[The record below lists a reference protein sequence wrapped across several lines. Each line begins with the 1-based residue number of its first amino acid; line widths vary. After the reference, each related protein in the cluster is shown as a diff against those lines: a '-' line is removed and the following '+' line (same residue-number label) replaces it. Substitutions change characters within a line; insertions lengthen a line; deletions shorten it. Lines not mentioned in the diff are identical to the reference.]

1 MPQHRPAVHAALP
14 WLVVVDTDRED
25 SARREI
31 LVRYALLQGQHGMLA
46 PRMDEGQIEQRTN
59 EKETRMADN
68 PAPTDQTTPAPA
80 PARAMTILA
89 HPDDAEFGCG
99 GTLATWA
106 RQGTEI
112 TMVIVTDGSKGNDD
126 RSITSEQL
134 VVMRKEEQ
142 DRAARILG
150 AARVINLGYEDG
162 VLQPTIGLRRD
173 IARVIRQH
181 KPDVII
187 VGDPDNRFG
196 GDFYINHPDHR
207 AAAEAALYGI
217 FPAAGNFNF
226 YPELLAEG
234 LEPHEVKEVWVEA
247 WGEGATFVDVTE
259 AMDTKIAALAEHKSQ
274 FDIKDVEPFVR
285 RWTEETG
292 KKHAVGAAEAYR
304 KITLQRPPDAEAVA
318 DAVEQGASEL
328 EETSTGTDG

>member
-1 MPQHRPAVHAALP
+1 
-14 WLVVVDTDRED
+14 
-25 SARREI
+25 
-31 LVRYALLQGQHGMLA
+31 
-46 PRMDEGQIEQRTN
+46 
-59 EKETRMADN
+59 MADT
-68 PAPTDQTTPAPA
+68 PTPATEATTVPG
-80 PARAMTILA
+80 RAMTILA

-99 GTLATWA
+99 GTLAIWA

-126 RSITSEQL
+126 RSITSEDL
-134 VVMRKEEQ
+134 VVLRTGEQ
-142 DRAARILG
+142 DRAARVLG
-150 AARVINLGYEDG
+150 VAHVVNLGYEDG

-187 VGDPDNRFG
+187 TGDPDNRFG

-234 LEPHEVKEVWVEA
+234 LEPHEVKEVWVEG
-247 WGEGATFVDVTE
+247 WGDGTTFVDVTA

-274 FDIKDVEPFVR
+274 FDIKDVEPFIR

-292 KKHAVGAAEAYR
+292 KKHGVAYAEVYR
-304 KITLQRPPDAEAVA
+304 KIILQRPPDA
-318 DAVEQGASEL
+318 DAAAQIVREGASEM
-328 EETSTGTDG
+328 EETPVGAND

>member
-1 MPQHRPAVHAALP
+1 M
-14 WLVVVDTDRED
+14 
-25 SARREI
+25 
-31 LVRYALLQGQHGMLA
+31 
-46 PRMDEGQIEQRTN
+46 
-59 EKETRMADN
+59 
-68 PAPTDQTTPAPA
+68 
-80 PARAMTILA
+80 
-89 HPDDAEFGCG
+89 
-99 GTLATWA
+99 
-106 RQGTEI
+106 
-112 TMVIVTDGSKGNDD
+112 
-126 RSITSEQL
+126 
-134 VVMRKEEQ
+134 
-142 DRAARILG
+142 
-150 AARVINLGYEDG
+150 
-162 VLQPTIGLRRD
+162 RRD

-187 VGDPDNRFG
+187 VGDPDNRCG

-226 YPELLAEG
+226 YPNCSPRVGA
-234 LEPHEVKEVWVEA
+234 A
-247 WGEGATFVDVTE
+247 RGEGSLGRGVGEGPTFVDVTE

-292 KKHAVGAAEAYR
+292 KKHGVGAAEAYR

-328 EETSTGTDG
+328 EETSVGTEG

>member
-1 MPQHRPAVHAALP
+1 
-14 WLVVVDTDRED
+14 
-25 SARREI
+25 
-31 LVRYALLQGQHGMLA
+31 
-46 PRMDEGQIEQRTN
+46 
-59 EKETRMADN
+59 MADSS
-68 PAPTDQTTPAPA
+68 TTPNEQAPDPTAA
-80 PARAMTILA
+80 PSRAMTILA

-126 RSITSEQL
+126 RSITPEQL
-134 VVMRKEEQ
+134 VAMRKEEQ

-150 AARVINLGYEDG
+150 VAHVVNLGYEDG

-173 IARVIRQH
+173 IARVIRRY

-187 VGDPDNRFG
+187 TGDPDNRFG
-196 GDFYINHPDHR
+196 GEFYINHPDHR

-234 LEPHEVKEVWVEA
+234 LEPHDVKEVWVEG
-247 WGEGATFVDVTE
+247 WGDGTTFVDVTE
-259 AMDTKIAALAEHKSQ
+259 AMETKIAALAEHKSQ

-292 KKHAVGAAEAYR
+292 KKHGVGAAEAYR
-304 KITLQRPPDAEAVA
+304 KITLHRPPDAEAGAELVN
-318 DAVEQGASEL
+318 QGASEL
-328 EETSTGTDG
+328 EETPVSTDG

>member
-1 MPQHRPAVHAALP
+1 
-14 WLVVVDTDRED
+14 
-25 SARREI
+25 
-31 LVRYALLQGQHGMLA
+31 
-46 PRMDEGQIEQRTN
+46 
-59 EKETRMADN
+59 MADT
-68 PAPTDQTTPAPA
+68 PTPTSQAAAAPG
-80 PARAMTILA
+80 RAMTILA

-106 RQGTEI
+106 KQGTEI

-126 RSITSEQL
+126 RAITSEQL
-134 VVMRKEEQ
+134 IAMRTEEQ
-142 DRAARILG
+142 ARAAKVLG
-150 AARVINLGYEDG
+150 VTHVVNLGYEDG
-162 VLQPTIGLRRD
+162 VLQPTIALRRD

-187 VGDPDNRFG
+187 TGDPDSRFG
-196 GDFYINHPDHR
+196 GDSYINHPDHR

-234 LEPHEVKEVWVEA
+234 LEPHEVKEVWIEE
-247 WGEGATFVDVTE
+247 WGGGTTFVDVAE

-292 KKHAVGAAEAYR
+292 KKHGVGFAESYR
-304 KITLQRPPDAEAVA
+304 KIVLNRPPDAETAAELVNA
-318 DAVEQGASEL
+318 GASEL
-328 EETSTGTDG
+328 EETAVGAEA

>member
-1 MPQHRPAVHAALP
+1 
-14 WLVVVDTDRED
+14 
-25 SARREI
+25 
-31 LVRYALLQGQHGMLA
+31 
-46 PRMDEGQIEQRTN
+46 
-59 EKETRMADN
+59 MADTQT
-68 PAPTDQTTPAPA
+68 PISQATTAPS
-80 PARAMTILA
+80 RAMTILA

-112 TMVIVTDGSKGNDD
+112 TMVIITDGSKGNDD

-134 VVMRKEEQ
+134 VSMRAEEQ
-142 DRAARILG
+142 ARAARILG
-150 AARVINLGYEDG
+150 VTHVVNLGYEDG

-187 VGDPDNRFG
+187 TGDPDNRFG
-196 GDFYINHPDHR
+196 GDSYINHPDHR

-217 FPAAGNFNF
+217 FPAADNFNF

-234 LEPHEVKEVWVEA
+234 WEPHQVKEVWIEE
-247 WGEGATFVDVTE
+247 WGGGTTFVDVTE
-259 AMDTKIAALAEHKSQ
+259 AMDAKIAALAEHKSQ

-292 KKHAVGAAEAYR
+292 KKHGVAFAESYR
-304 KITLQRPPDAEAVA
+304 KITLQRPPDAEAGA
-318 DAVEQGASEL
+318 DLVSEGASEL
-328 EETSTGTDG
+328 EETPVNTEQ